1 MTAMLEQVVQY
12 AGLLGDP
19 EPEEEAL
26 LEALCAAAIQELTG
40 RLKEGWTAEDC
51 GTAFPVAAAWL
62 ALAGLRTGREEN
74 GIPVSWTAGAVSVK
88 GTEGAGQPAETLRA
102 QAERLMAP
110 FLRDETFYFRGVRG

>member
-1 MTAMLEQVVQY
+1 M
-12 AGLLGDP
+12 
-19 EPEEEAL
+19 
-26 LEALCAAAIQELTG
+26 
-40 RLKEGWTAEDC
+40 
-51 GTAFPVAAAWL
+51 AAAWL

-88 GTEGAGQPAETLRA
+88 GTESAGQPAETMRA